1 MPPERSSARRTTKDQ
16 SALRSIAGNEIRRKA
31 ASKEKGHEEKA
42 IHTAGRTEGGAWEE
56 QNHGEEE
63 DEDSM
68 YEDFD
73 EEDEAG
79 MGDDGMLFIRMFVE
93 GIVEEAFTSA
103 TKAWQEKNRKM
114 DESLK
119 HSEQEMGLL
128 MAKFRTTTKEVED
141 LRQEIKTMKET
152 PPPPPPPLT
161 TNASAQEVKALEKKV
176 ENMERE
182 IEILKE
188 TLLQS
193 TTPSPSIPP
202 PSQSAR
208 THSRTTMPGRHM
220 GNAPGSYAQVAARI
234 AIPASS
240 SATSLR
246 SAFEKPVRVA
256 TKGHSFSKV
265 YAATERRILFQ
276 RNPQVQYLEYKHEG
290 DLMLAL
296 NEALQRSGVEPQ
308 IRFGRIG

>member
-31 ASKEKGHEEKA
+31 ASKEKGSEEKA
-42 IHTAGRTEGGAWEE
+42 IRTAGRTEGGAWEA
-56 QNHGEEE
+56 QNHGEGE

-79 MGDDGMLFIRMFVE
+79 MGDNGMLFIRMFVE
-93 GIVEEAFTSA
+93 GVVEEAFTSA
-103 TKAWQEKNRKM
+103 TKAWQEKNRKT

-119 HSEQEMGLL
+119 HSKQEMGLL

-141 LRQEIKTMKET
+141 LRKEIKTMKET
-152 PPPPPPPLT
+152 PPPPPPPPPSPLT

-188 TLLQS
+188 NI
-193 TTPSPSIPP
+193 TTINNTVTITICTDKIENNN
-202 PSQSAR
+202 AR
-208 THSRTTMPGRHM
+208 QAYGQCSWI
-220 GNAPGSYAQVAARI
+220 NAQVAARI

-256 TKGHSFSKV
+256 AKGQSFSKV